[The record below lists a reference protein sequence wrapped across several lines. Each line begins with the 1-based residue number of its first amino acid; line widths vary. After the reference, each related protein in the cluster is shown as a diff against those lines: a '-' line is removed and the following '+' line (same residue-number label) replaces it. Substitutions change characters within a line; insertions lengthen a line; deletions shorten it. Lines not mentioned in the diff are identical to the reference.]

1 MTTHTPTNPVQAPSI
16 AHPPAEKYTATS
28 GTAFLSGI
36 QALVRLPLMQKWRDE
51 QAGLNTAGFVTG
63 YRGSPLGGLDDE
75 LWRAKKFL
83 EPAKIKFAPA
93 VNEDLAATAVWG
105 TQQLELVGEATV
117 DGVFALWTRPSQAW
131 LVELYSP
138 CNDIE
143 YADTIGFRD
152 TNGRLS
158 ARFDRV
164 YVGSHSLIPI
174 SCTIKEI
181 RPLDVKAIRLAEKD
195 ARGKR
200 QVDDSPVA
208 PVPEAPASGT

>member
-1 MTTHTPTNPVQAPSI
+1 MKRSTLLLSALLLVSASSGCASSGGFRDAERLTLYRTHAGEPVDSI
-16 AHPPAEKYTATS
+16 QYTGHYNGWT
-28 GTAFLSGI
+28 
-36 QALVRLPLMQKWRDE
+36 
-51 QAGLNTAGFVTG
+51 
-63 YRGSPLGGLDDE
+63 PLG
-75 LWRAKKFL
+75 
-83 EPAKIKFAPA
+83 
-93 VNEDLAATAVWG
+93 
-105 TQQLELVGEATV
+105 

-138 CNDIE
+138 CNEIE

-158 ARFDRV
+158 ARFDQV

-181 RPLDVKAIRLAEKD
+181 RPLDVKAIRTAEKD

-200 QVDDSPVA
+200 QVEDSPVA